1 LSYGARWLAA
11 LLEGRN
17 EMMHEPGD
25 TDKIREHCPELV
37 AAEIASCT
45 EEDRQEIHAIAEH
58 ILARAEKLL
67 A

>member
-1 LSYGARWLAA
+1 
-11 LLEGRN
+11 
-17 EMMHEPGD
+17 MHEKGD
-25 TDKIREHCPELV
+25 TDKIREHCAELV

-45 EEDRQEIHAIAEH
+45 EEDRQEIHAISAH